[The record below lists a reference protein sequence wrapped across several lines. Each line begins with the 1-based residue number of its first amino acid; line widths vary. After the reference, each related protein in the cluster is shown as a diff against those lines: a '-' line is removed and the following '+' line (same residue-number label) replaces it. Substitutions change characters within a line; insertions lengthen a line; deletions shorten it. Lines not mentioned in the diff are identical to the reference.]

1 MIYHKIFVSE
11 LTRRFLEKRLLKTYA
26 FGSLRENSHK
36 GNQIWLEAKKSSL
49 VSGNRPGEIF
59 LSLTR
64 PHGEMYI
71 KIYIKKKKKK
81 KRKKKTKKANN
92 TEEEK
97 RIYVEYITRYDD
109 ILREFSLCIFNLLDR
124 VIISSG
130 CSYECNV
137 ACVQREKS
145 RKPQYLLCY
154 KSGVRPISP
163 KENCP
168 PFRVMVWVRFR
179 VRLGQFS
186 SESIFL
192 ESATT
197 YKVCTFKNKNIR
209 KSLLRDIFYIC
220 LFVAANLL

>member
-1 MIYHKIFVSE
+1 MRPKKVVLYPEIGRVKFFYHSPARMVKCISKYIF
-11 LTRRFLEKRLLKTYA
+11 
-26 FGSLRENSHK
+26 
-36 GNQIWLEAKKSSL
+36 KK
-49 VSGNRPGEIF
+49 N
-59 LSLTR
+59 
-64 PHGEMYI
+64 
-71 KIYIKKKKKK
+71 KKQ